1 MGATCS
7 CHGKLSKV
15 AGLSTHP
22 TSATALLQKKTI
34 LTPNTDS
41 SVQKLRDFY
50 EEEKKHIPKKID
62 TYYLNVIEDRHAEIP
77 SIVVKVSMLGQRG
90 IEYLCRI
97 LPFYAGILELRLWK
111 VGLDAFSTDRLAY
124 YLPFLT
130 KLQVL
135 SLEDNSISDAAVAN
149 ICKGFKT
156 MRLLRQL
163 WLGCNLIS
171 STGATSLALS
181 LRLLVLLE
189 LLSLDYNDIQ
199 SEGCASICTV
209 LCETQKLRK
218 LSLEANA
225 ITAECLPM
233 LSTFAEI
240 NAPEQL
246 LNLKSNKLSPQDCEQ
261 LVHLFGAERVD
272 VSFQL

>member
-15 AGLSTHP
+15 GGLSTHP
-22 TSATALLQKKTI
+22 TAGTALLQKKTI
-34 LTPNTDS
+34 LTPS
-41 SVQKLRDFY
+41 SESAIQKLRAFY
-50 EEEKKHIPKKID
+50 EDEKKYLPKKIETFYLHVLED
-62 TYYLNVIEDRHAEIP
+62 THQNIT
-77 SIVVKVSMLGQRG
+77 SIVVKVTLLGQRG

-97 LPFYAGILELRLWK
+97 LPFYAHITELRLWK
-111 VGLDAFSTDRLAY
+111 VGLDPFSTDRIAY

-135 SLEDNSISDAAVAN
+135 SLEDNSISDTAVAN

-156 MRLLRQL
+156 MRVLRQL
-163 WLGCNLIS
+163 WLGCNLI
-171 STGATSLALS
+171 TPKGATVLALS

-189 LLSLDYNDIQ
+189 TLSMDYNDIQ
-199 SEGCASICTV
+199 SDGCASICAV
-209 LCETQKLRK
+209 LCETQKLKK

-225 ITAECLPM
+225 ITGECLPA
-233 LSTFAEI
+233 LNSLAQI

-246 LNLKSNKLSPQDCEQ
+246 LNLKSNKFTTEDCDR
-261 LVHLFGAERVD
+261 LVQLFGSTRID